1 MKSYPYSNPF
11 ETDSFLLQNCYTG
24 GIIFPDKYISL
35 FFSPHTQ
42 DLCDSVRGLLCVMAA
57 IAARGDEC
65 CIMLGAFPSPTP
77 KFQVSTR
84 EQKPQESQDSRRQH
98 AREKDLEKKSICI
111 GHLKPVFLQIKMHV
125 QLKALQFHRIEE
137 IAQAKLENA
146 VCSAVGE
153 SVYIKHMNSVLPL
166 RTASIFMS
174 NSCFSLSV
182 Y

>member
-1 MKSYPYSNPF
+1 
-11 ETDSFLLQNCYTG
+11 
-24 GIIFPDKYISL
+24 
-35 FFSPHTQ
+35 
-42 DLCDSVRGLLCVMAA
+42 MAA

-84 EQKPQESQDSRRQH
+84 KQKPQESQDSRRQH
-98 AREKDLEKKSICI
+98 AREKDLEKKKSICI
-111 GHLKPVFLQIKMHV
+111 GHLKPVFLPIKKCMYNS
-125 QLKALQFHRIEE
+125 KALQFHRIEE
-137 IAQAKLENA
+137 TAQAKLENA

-166 RTASIFMS
+166 QTASIFMS